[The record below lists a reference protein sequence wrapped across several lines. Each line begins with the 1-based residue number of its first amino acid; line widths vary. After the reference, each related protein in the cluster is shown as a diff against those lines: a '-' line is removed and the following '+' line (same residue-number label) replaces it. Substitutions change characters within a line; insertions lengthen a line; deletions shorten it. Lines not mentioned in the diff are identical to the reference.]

1 MHLKLLHSLI
11 VLAGETP
18 AKAVAGLLSFSI
30 KKGIKKT
37 LNFGYSIGLFHNLY
51 FSFYLTFNSSPKPA
65 WQVGQGEEKVNYE
78 RCLIKNSLIKVVIFK
93 CKKIKILHPPPCT
106 LDAVVICVPV
116 IKVPLQETQ

>member
-1 MHLKLLHSLI
+1 LI

-18 AKAVAGLLSFSI
+18 TKAVAGLLGFSI

-37 LNFGYSIGLFHNLY
+37 LNFGYS
-51 FSFYLTFNSSPKPA
+51 
-65 WQVGQGEEKVNYE
+65 
-78 RCLIKNSLIKVVIFK
+78 IKNSLIKVVIFK